1 MASETRR
8 VGDTALAVRVLGEE
22 ALALLARLG
31 RVKPFALHETM
42 VPAASVSVVAQ
53 AAIEQT
59 LATGRRELRARI
71 FAYLAWLRG
80 PGRASP
86 PAEAQRRFA
95 LLRLRFNI
103 VVAQF
108 DLFAIVMTQ
117 RSEHETGVWLAGL
130 DTVAADA
137 LALPGE
143 PFALPPV
150 ICYLDR
156 GLGAAIRRAKTRLP
170 GGASNPVAIVRLPRE
185 RMIGSGV
192 ASSLVH
198 EVGHQGAAL
207 LDLVGPLRLTLGA
220 VARGSGS
227 AAPAWRL
234 WERWIS
240 EIVAD
245 FWSVGR
251 IGVASTLGLMGVVS
265 LPRAFVFRGA
275 ASDPHP
281 VPWIRVKL
289 SCAMGQALYPDPQ
302 WARLSAL
309 WSSLYPTDHLGGETR
324 QLLALLEQTLP
335 AFVALLTQH
344 RPRRLGG
351 RSLADV
357 MPVVALRPDRL
368 RACFRAWRRRLDR
381 LRDVAPTF
389 AFAVIGQARADGA
402 IGAAEESRLLAGL
415 LTHWA
420 LRATIDTAEACASR
434 PAGPRPGA
442 PRAARSPDPTRSGP
456 RALSVA

>member
-1 MASETRR
+1 
-8 VGDTALAVRVLGEE
+8 
-22 ALALLARLG
+22 
-31 RVKPFALHETM
+31 
-42 VPAASVSVVAQ
+42 
-53 AAIEQT
+53 
-59 LATGRRELRARI
+59 
-71 FAYLAWLRG
+71 
-80 PGRASP
+80 
-86 PAEAQRRFA
+86 
-95 LLRLRFNI
+95 
-103 VVAQF
+103 
-108 DLFAIVMTQ
+108 
-117 RSEHETGVWLAGL
+117 
-130 DTVAADA
+130 
-137 LALPGE
+137 
-143 PFALPPV
+143 
-150 ICYLDR
+150 
-156 GLGAAIRRAKTRLP
+156 
-170 GGASNPVAIVRLPRE
+170 
-185 RMIGSGV
+185 
-192 ASSLVH
+192 
-198 EVGHQGAAL
+198 
-207 LDLVGPLRLTLGA
+207 
-220 VARGSGS
+220 
-227 AAPAWRL
+227 
-234 WERWIS
+234 
-240 EIVAD
+240 
-245 FWSVGR
+245 
-251 IGVASTLGLMGVVS
+251 MGVVS